1 VSGLQ
6 AAAARDAIQKRS
18 ERKPKR
24 PSEGSADI
32 RYGPRGGATRVHHPA
47 RKRTREEDYET
58 QRAFIK
64 TLTALAIKGDI
75 RAINALVACARNFAP
90 EDADGKAEELD
101 PADLEILEKFVQ
113 RKREAAERA
122 SNNDNLGSNK
132 VGRRTRKS

>member
-1 VSGLQ
+1 VGY
-6 AAAARDAIQKRS
+6 
-18 ERKPKR
+18 KR
-24 PSEGSADI
+24 P
-32 RYGPRGGATRVHHPA
+32 PRETQFKKGQSGNPSGRRKAAPTFATDLA
-47 RKRTREEDYET
+47 EELRESITLHEKGREKKIT
-58 QRAFIK
+58 KQRAFIK